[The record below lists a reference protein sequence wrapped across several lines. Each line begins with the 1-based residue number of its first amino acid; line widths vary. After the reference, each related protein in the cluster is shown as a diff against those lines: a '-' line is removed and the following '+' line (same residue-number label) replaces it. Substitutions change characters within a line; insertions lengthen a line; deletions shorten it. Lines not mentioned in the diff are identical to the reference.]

1 MRSLRQAVFH
11 NWGLKLLALA
21 ISFSLWAVYTAEPFA
36 EVTYNVSLAFVNT
49 PAGLDLAAVPADVRV
64 RVRGRSGLL
73 RRITPS
79 EASIS
84 VDLTGSA
91 AGDKLV
97 QLTPDVV
104 AVPYGVTVVRI
115 NPAQIHISLIA
126 SSTPPP
132 RSE

>member
-1 MRSLRQAVFH
+1 M
-11 NWGLKLLALA
+11 KLLALA

-36 EVTYNVSLAFVNT
+36 EVTYSVPLAFVNT
-49 PAGLDLAAVPADVRV
+49 PAGLDLAAVPGDVRV

-73 RRITPS
+73 RRIAPS

-84 VDLTGSA
+84 VDLAGSS
-91 AGDKLV
+91 AGDNLL
-97 QLTPDVV
+97 QLTPDQV

-115 NPAQIHISLIA
+115 NPAQIHITLIA